1 MRSKEEA
8 HASSFMKRRPGL
20 LEKDM
25 FVYLDNSATTKPY
38 QEVVAETVKYMEAH
52 YGNPSSLHRMGIDA
66 EKAMKEA
73 RKSVAAS
80 LRVKED
86 EIYFT
91 SGGTEADNT
100 AIFGAAQAR
109 KRRGNKIIT
118 SRIEHPAVLESCRKL
133 EESGFRVEY
142 LPVDSYGVIDLQALE
157 SALDDQATLIT
168 VMHVNNEVGSI
179 QPICEISE
187 LKDRIGK
194 KLGTEI
200 LLHTD
205 AVQSFGKLPIP
216 MGGIDLLSVS
226 GHKIHGPK
234 GVGALYIRKG
244 LSIQPYLYGG
254 GQERGLRSGTEN
266 VPAIAGFG
274 VAAELSRR
282 DMDKRA
288 ETVKKAKTYL
298 SEGIRNEI
306 PDVRFNGT
314 PEGSPFILNISFPGV
329 RGEVLLHAL
338 EQSEIYVSTGS
349 ACSSRKKG
357 QSHVLKAMGLSD
369 KEIEGAVRF
378 SFSEFNTAEE
388 MDYVLAQLKSAVQK
402 IRKLGSFR

>member
-1 MRSKEEA
+1 
-8 HASSFMKRRPGL
+8 
-20 LEKDM
+20 M
-25 FVYLDNSATTKPY
+25 FVYLDNSATTRPY
-38 QEVVAETVKYMEAH
+38 EEVVVEMVKYMESH
-52 YGNPSSLHRMGIDA
+52 YGNPSSLHRMGVDA
-66 EKAMKEA
+66 EKAMKGA
-73 RKSVAAS
+73 RKSIAVS
-80 LRVKED
+80 LGVKDE

-109 KRRGNKIIT
+109 KRRGDKIVT
-118 SRIEHPAVLESCRKL
+118 SRIEHPAVMESCRKL

-142 LPVDSYGVIDLQALE
+142 IPVGGNGVIDLRALE
-157 SALDDQATLIT
+157 SALDDQTILIT

-179 QPICEISE
+179 QPIREIAE

-194 KLGTEI
+194 RLGMEI

-205 AVQSFGKLPIP
+205 AVQSYGRLPIP
-216 MGGIDLLSVS
+216 MDGIDMLAVS

-234 GVGALYIRKG
+234 GAGALYIRKA
-244 LSIQPYLYGG
+244 LNIQPYIHGG

-274 VAAELSRR
+274 TAADLCRR
-282 DMDKRA
+282 NTDKRI
-288 ETVKKAKTYL
+288 ETMKKVKAYL
-298 SEGIRNEI
+298 EEGLRSEI
-306 PDVRFNGT
+306 PDIRFNSS
-314 PEGSPFILNISFPGV
+314 PDGSPAILNVSFSGV
-329 RGEVLLHAL
+329 RGEVLLHTL

-378 SFSEFNTAEE
+378 SFSEFNTTEE
-388 MDYVLAQLKSAVQK
+388 IDYVLARLKSAVQK
-402 IRKLGSFR
+402 FRKLGSFR